1 MDCSKIGQ
9 LIRRLRT
16 EQHMTQLQLAARLH
30 VSDKAVSKWERGAG
44 CPDVSLLPLLSDS
57 LGVPLDD
64 LLSGEVDANDATG
77 GNMKK
82 LKFYLCPQCGNLIT
96 STADAAVSC
105 CGKKLQP
112 TAPRKAEPSERLTV
126 EQVENDYFISSDHE
140 MSKEHY
146 ISFVA
151 LLTGDTLVLK
161 KQYPEWDLQV
171 RIPRIGH
178 GMLVWHCVR
187 HGLMYQLV

>member
-1 MDCSKIGQ
+1 MDCGKPGQ

-16 EQHMTQLQLAARLH
+16 ERHMTQLQLAQQLH
-30 VSDKAVSKWERGAG
+30 VSDKAVSKWERGVG
-44 CPDVSLLPLLSDS
+44 CPDVSLLPLLSEL
-57 LGVPLDD
+57 LGVPLEV
-64 LLSGEVDANDATG
+64 LLSGELDANDATG

-82 LKFYLCPQCGNLIT
+82 LKFYYCPQCGNLIT
-96 STADAAVSC
+96 AAADTALSC

-112 TAPRKAEPSERLTV
+112 LIPQKAEPSQQLTV
-126 EQVENDYFISSDHE
+126 EEVETDYFISSDHE
-140 MSKEHY
+140 MTKEHY

-151 LLTGDTLVLK
+151 LLTGDTLILK

-178 GMLVWHCVR
+178 GMLLWHCVR